1 MIFRF
6 LTFVLLILSIS
17 QNLKA
22 QNDSINSQNSN
33 KSDFPWFAAWHPRT
47 ARYCGG
53 INYGAI
59 WAHNKPVYHLA
70 QSHPVQIFG
79 EIHFRKLERLW
90 CKNYRAASAG
100 VNITYIDYRS
110 NVLGKSIAAITFL
123 EPWLR
128 KNTSFRIGTG
138 IVYNTNPFD
147 LQSNSTNIMLGS
159 RFAMVMHCQI
169 SRTFCY
175 RSSFSRAKYPFLRLG
190 IGLTHFSNGAFSQPN
205 SGINNLFISAGY
217 CFGEQGHEYAYKHP
231 PTFPTDSLSFA
242 IASSFSLVEKL
253 PVGGPKYAVYQIQG
267 RVRYRIGKLSRL
279 QTGLDWMKNQS
290 VAAEIKEQPQLGTQ
304 AAVLGIPFGHELLIS
319 QKLSMIT
326 EMGVYL
332 YKKHKV
338 HPGMYQ
344 RYGLRYQLWP
354 GAFTGIN
361 LKTHLGKA
369 ECLELNLGYQL

>member
-1 MIFRF
+1 MIFR
-6 LTFVLLILSIS
+6 LLCIVILILAIS
-17 QNLKA
+17 QNVKA
-22 QNDSINSQNSN
+22 QNDSIISQNSN

-47 ARYCGG
+47 ARYCAG

-70 QSHPVQIFG
+70 QSHPVQLFG

-100 VNITYIDYRS
+100 VNITYTDYRS

-138 IVYNTNPFD
+138 VVYNTNPFD

-175 RSSFSRAKYPFLRLG
+175 RLSFSKAKYPFLRLG

-205 SGINNLFISAGY
+205 SGINNLFISAGF

-231 PTFPTDSLSFA
+231 PTFPTDSLSFS
-242 IASSFSLVEKL
+242 IASSFSLVEKF

-267 RVRYRIGKLSRL
+267 RVKYRIGKLSRL

-326 EMGVYL
+326 ELGL
-332 YKKHKV
+332 YIYKRHQV

-354 GAFTGIN
+354 GAFTGIM

-369 ECLELNLGYQL
+369 ECLELNIGYQL